1 MWDLYC
7 HLLGD
12 LQAGIFLG
20 FIAFAISNQWTEG

>member
-20 FIAFAISNQWTEG
+20 AFAFAISSRWTEG